1 VIDFKD
7 VLIFFH
13 IILFVYWLGADLGVY
28 YASKFVVKPELS
40 IDARGMA
47 AKIMEF
53 VDLSPRVALVLFLPS
68 GVSLMAADNQG
79 ATFLSPQLAG
89 LTWVGA
95 LFWLYLVIRNYRSH
109 GDPKAALVKRLD
121 LAIRY
126 VLVIGM
132 VASSIFVLV
141 TPEPFGVTTNPKWL
155 AIKVIF
161 YAIAISGGIG
171 IRKALVPF
179 GPAFGKIMSG
189 NSDTVSETALTLSL
203 KRAIPW
209 VHLIWASVLISAF
222 LGVTKP
228 GATL

>member
-1 VIDFKD
+1 
-7 VLIFFH
+7 
-13 IILFVYWLGADLGVY
+13 
-28 YASKFVVKPELS
+28 
-40 IDARGMA
+40 
-47 AKIMEF
+47 
-53 VDLSPRVALVLFLPS
+53 
-68 GVSLMAADNQG
+68 
-79 ATFLSPQLAG
+79 
-89 LTWVGA
+89 
-95 LFWLYLVIRNYRSH
+95 
-109 GDPKAALVKRLD
+109 
-121 LAIRY
+121 
-126 VLVIGM
+126 M

-171 IRKALVPF
+171 IRRALVPF